1 MFGQLLTVALF
12 RNHSKGQL
20 YSFHKNNYK
29 MCHGVPLILEH
40 FGNAHADVDKVQQKL
55 DETMALW
62 KRPKYFPYLGYFF
75 TLFNLVITEFE
86 ISSKMILQTSNLTVV
101 DAAAMLGF
109 DVNFSFRGRSNSE
122 GNEQSNNEPETCYKG
137 TMTDLY

>member
-1 MFGQLLTVALF
+1 
-12 RNHSKGQL
+12 
-20 YSFHKNNYK
+20 